1 MMKLIQRAARYLLFW
16 CTAALV
22 LAACGNKDTAQLTTF
37 NGETMGTTYSVK
49 YWSSNKQSLPE
60 PAKVQAQMDAL
71 LVEVNRQMS
80 TYQPDSEI
88 SRFNQMP
95 ASADSMPI
103 SADFAEV
110 VTEAI
115 HLNQFTEG
123 ALDVTVGPLVNLW
136 GFGPDKTITHSPDV
150 AQLAAAKK
158 IIGIDKLRF
167 QPNSSGATLGKTVD
181 GVYLDLSSI
190 AKGFAV
196 DKLARHLDSLGVAN
210 YLVEIGGEL
219 RAKGR
224 NTKQQPWNVGIEQP
238 QLVQAQATQIVVPL
252 DNRAL
257 ATSGD
262 YRNFHSDESGRRL
275 SHIIDPKS
283 ELPINHNLASVS
295 VVADNTMRADG
306 LATGLFVL
314 GEERAIALAKQ
325 HNLAIF
331 LIAKTQDGFTTHMSP
346 AFEQLLANHGH

>member
-1 MMKLIQRAARYLLFW
+1 MMKLIQRAIRYLLLF

-22 LAACGNKDTAQLTTF
+22 LTACDSKGTAQLTAF
-37 NGETMGTTYSVK
+37 SGKTMGTTYSVK
-49 YWSSNKQSLPE
+49 YWSAGGQTLPE

-95 ASADSMPI
+95 ASADNMPI

-136 GFGPDKTITHSPDV
+136 GFGPETITHSPDA
-150 AQLAAAKK
+150 AQLAAAKR

-210 YLVEIGGEL
+210 YLGEIGGEL

-275 SHIIDPKS
+275 SHIIDPQS
-283 ELPINHNLASVS
+283 ELPIDHNLASVS

-314 GEERAIALAKQ
+314 GEERAMALAKQ

-331 LIAKTQDGFTTHMSP
+331 LIVKTQDGFTTHMSP
-346 AFEQLLANHGH
+346 AFQQLLANHGH